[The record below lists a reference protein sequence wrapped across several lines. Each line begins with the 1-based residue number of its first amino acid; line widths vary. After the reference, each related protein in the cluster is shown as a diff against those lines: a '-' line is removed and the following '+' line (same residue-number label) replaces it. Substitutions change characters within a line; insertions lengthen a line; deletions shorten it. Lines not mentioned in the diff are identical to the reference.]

1 MTLLIG
7 ALSLGLILSFLA
19 LGVLIS
25 FRILRFPDI
34 TAEGSLPLGAAI
46 AAVLLARG
54 VEPTLATAAA
64 FCGGLL
70 AGSITGVLH
79 TKFKIHGLLAGILVM
94 TALYSVNLD
103 IMGRSNIPLIS
114 EVTLASYAEWAGAAI
129 LGSGPGL
136 NLLGWEVSIRD
147 AFVFVSV
154 LVAVSVAGL
163 ILYLF
168 FRTNLG
174 TAMRAT
180 GDNDQMIRALGVNV
194 EHMMIFGLAF
204 SNGLI
209 ALAGA
214 LLAQYQGFADVQ
226 MGIGMVV
233 LGLASVIIGEA
244 LVGSGSLG
252 LSIAGAVMGSVL
264 FRLLVAIA
272 LRWGLDP
279 NDLKLITAVFVF
291 LALVAPNF
299 LSRLGK
305 GPALGEASGSLAKT
319 SPPSR
324 KVRSLCLKHGIWQ
337 RPLTPKLP
345 TKSEPSTE
353 WTLPLKKVLGSSS
366 SAPTVRENRACSTRL
381 RELSSSMRARLAW
394 PARI

>member
-25 FRILRFPDI
+25 FRILRFADI

-46 AAVLLARG
+46 AAVLLVQG
-54 VEPTLATAAA
+54 VDPALATAAA
-64 FCGGLL
+64 FCGGLV
-70 AGSITGVLH
+70 AGSITGILH

-94 TALYSVNLD
+94 TALYSVNLRV
-103 IMGRSNIPLIS
+103 MGRSNVSLIS
-114 EVTLASYAEWAGAAI
+114 AVTLATYAERAGAAI
-129 LGSGPGL
+129 LGGPGL
-136 NLLGWEVSIRD
+136 NLLGWEVSTRD
-147 AFVFVSV
+147 AIVFVSV

-163 ILYLF
+163 FLYLF
-168 FRTNLG
+168 FRTDLG

-180 GDNDQMIRALGVNV
+180 GENDQMIRALGVNV
-194 EHMMIFGLAF
+194 EYMMIFGLAF

-209 ALAGA
+209 GIAGA

-233 LGLASVIIGEA
+233 LGLASVIIGEG
-244 LVGSGSLG
+244 LVGAESLG

-279 NDLKLITAVFVF
+279 NDLKLITALFVF
-291 LALVAPNF
+291 LALVAPSF

-305 GPALGEASGSLAKT
+305 RSLLGDASGVA
-319 SPPSR
+319 SR
-324 KVRSLCLKHGIWQ
+324 
-337 RPLTPKLP
+337 
-345 TKSEPSTE
+345 
-353 WTLPLKKVLGSSS
+353 
-366 SAPTVRENRACSTRL
+366 
-381 RELSSSMRARLAW
+381 
-394 PARI
+394 